1 MVEPKN
7 SFNFKI
13 ACWMDRP
20 KLWLKF
26 EQNNFWKVQRTKLLL
41 SYLTTEQLGVGVA
54 CTAVISLRR

>member
-20 KLWLKF
+20 QLWLKF

-41 SYLTTEQLGVGVA
+41 SYLTTEQLGG
-54 CTAVISLRR
+54 

>member
-7 SFNFKI
+7 TFNFKI

-41 SYLTTEQLGVGVA
+41 SYLTTEQLGG
-54 CTAVISLRR
+54 